1 MPLRSFAAYLS
12 SNVSQVVAPGEVV
25 TASSD
30 AIDSGRLSK
39 AERKC
44 ARIGALVGVLFF
56 LLLATWGQPWHMFDK
71 GPFST
76 DFYDAQARSMVHG
89 HLDIP
94 ADVARV
100 EGVVV
105 DGKVQIYFGVGPA
118 LIRTPL
124 TGWTTFFDRR
134 LSILSMSLAAGV
146 LGMATARLLKRARAL
161 VVDAPTGRPWWF
173 GLLAAGSIL
182 CTPVLFLASRAM
194 VYHEALIWGCA
205 AAVAGLD
212 LAIRWWRDPT
222 RRHFVE
228 AVALATFAISCRATS
243 GLAPAIAIGLFGV
256 VLAFR
261 RQWIKAAIVIAGA
274 VIALLGYVAF
284 NWLRFRSLT
293 STIASG
299 QVWSLQNKSRQEFLK
314 ANGGSPLGFQFVR
327 STFAQYF
334 SPIAVGWQRFFP
346 FVNFGSRAT
355 PVGDVV
361 FDGIKPTGSIE
372 FGAPVFFV
380 LAIIGSWWTVVR
392 DRSREWSVLALASIA
407 AFIPTLMFGNIVHR
421 YLVDFVPAV
430 VILACPAVWV
440 VMKRLQRWN
449 EPAWK
454 SVLVVTAVVA
464 LLGALV
470 QTGFALE
477 TRAFVLR
484 PAESEAQAFVD
495 FQNLIDRQL
504 FDGPPP
510 LLQHVNG
517 DVLPTEGISDGSLVI
532 LDDCAGL
539 YRFNGDNWQVLE
551 RKPEGG
557 RRFIVTGSVSEVPK
571 PLLQGSRWTLSG
583 RRTPEGVVFV
593 YESANGRRDESEPVP
608 LPEGPLTFDAIA
620 DQAQI
625 STISLTHEGSLVFT
639 DSALGASNARPSAG
653 WTSTPGSAPL
663 CESLLARIE
672 N

>member
-1 MPLRSFAAYLS
+1 MVHHLGTSVPG
-12 SNVSQVVAPGEVV
+12 VVASGEV
-25 TASSD
+25 TKASSD
-30 AIDSGRLSK
+30 VIDSGRLSK

-56 LLLATWGQPWHMFDK
+56 LLLATWGQPWNMFDE
-71 GPFST
+71 GPYST

-94 ADVARV
+94 AEVARV

-134 LSILSMSLAAGV
+134 LSIVSMSVAAGV
-146 LGMATARLLKRARAL
+146 LGMATARLLKRARTL
-161 VVDAPTGRPWWF
+161 VIDAPTGRPWWF

-182 CTPVLFLASRAM
+182 CTPVFFLASRAM

-212 LAIRWWRDPT
+212 LVLRWWRDQT
-222 RRHFVE
+222 RRHLVE
-228 AVALATFAISCRATS
+228 AVLVATFAMSCRPTLGMS
-243 GLAPAIAIGLFGV
+243 PAIAIAIFGLILAWRKKWLNAV
-256 VLAFR
+256 V
-261 RQWIKAAIVIAGA
+261 VIGGA
-274 VIALLGYVAF
+274 VFALLGFVAF

-293 STIASG
+293 TPSFSG
-299 QVWSLQNKSRQEFLK
+299 QVWTLQNERRQEFLK
-314 ANGGSPLGFQFVR
+314 ANGDSIFGFQFVPT
-327 STFAQYF
+327 TFAQYF

-421 YLVDFVPAV
+421 YLIDFVPAV

-449 EPAWK
+449 EPARK

-495 FQNLIDRQL
+495 FQNMIDRQL

-517 DVLPTEGISDGSLVI
+517 DVLPTEGISDGSMVI
-532 LDDCAGL
+532 LDNCAGL

-557 RRFIVTGSVSEVPK
+557 RRFIITGSISEVPK
-571 PLLQGSRWTLSG
+571 PILQGSRWTLSG

-593 YESANGRRDESEPVP
+593 YESANGRRDESQPVP
-608 LPEGPLTFDAIA
+608 LPEDPLTFDAIA

-625 STISLTHEGSLVFT
+625 STISLTYEGSLVFT
-639 DSALGASNARPSAG
+639 YSALGASKARPGPG

-663 CESLLARIE
+663 CDSLLARLE

>member
-1 MPLRSFAAYLS
+1 M
-12 SNVSQVVAPGEVV
+12 VAPVEDDRE
-25 TASSD
+25 SSD
-30 AIDSGRLSK
+30 VIDGGRLSK

-56 LLLATWGQPWHMFDK
+56 VMLATWGQPWRMFDK
-71 GPFST
+71 GPFSS
-76 DFYDAQARSMVHG
+76 DFYDVQARSMVHG
-89 HLDIP
+89 HMDIP

-134 LSILSMSLAAGV
+134 LSILSMSVAAGV

-161 VVDAPTGRPWWF
+161 VIDAPTGRPWWF
-173 GLLAAGSIL
+173 GLIAAGSIL
-182 CTPVLFLASRAM
+182 FTPVFFLASRGM

-212 LAIRWWRDPT
+212 LVLRWWRVQT

-228 AVALATFAISCRATS
+228 AVALATFAMSCRTTT
-243 GLAPAIAIGLFGV
+243 GLAPALAIGLFGV
-256 VLAFR
+256 VLAYR
-261 RQWIKAAIVIAGA
+261 RQWIKAAIVIVGA
-274 VIALLGYVAF
+274 VVALLGYVTF
-284 NWLRFRSLT
+284 NWLRFRSFT
-293 STIASG
+293 TPSFTG
-299 QVWSLQNKSRQEFLK
+299 QVWTLQNQGRQEFLK
-314 ANGGSPLGFQFVR
+314 ANDGSPIGFQFVPT
-327 STFAQYF
+327 TFSQYF

-407 AFIPTLMFGNIVHR
+407 ASIPTLMFGNIVHR

-440 VMKRLQRWN
+440 VMRRLQRWN
-449 EPAWK
+449 ESPRK
-454 SVLVVTAVVA
+454 SVFAAVAVVA

-484 PAESEAQAFVD
+484 PDESEARAFVD
-495 FQNLIDRQL
+495 FQNMIDRQL

-517 DVLPTEGISDGSLVI
+517 DELPTEGISDGSMVI
-532 LDDCAGL
+532 LDNCAGL

-551 RKPEGG
+551 RKPGGG
-557 RRFIVTGSVSEVPK
+557 RRFIITGSIGEDPN
-571 PLLQGSRWTLSG
+571 PILQGSGWTVSA

-593 YESANGRRDESEPVP
+593 YESTNGRRDESKAVA
-608 LPEGPLTFDAIA
+608 LPEGELTFDAVA

-625 STISLTHEGSLVFT
+625 STISLTHEGSTVFT
-639 DSALGASNARPSAG
+639 DSVLGASKARPSDG

-663 CESLLARIE
+663 CESLLARLE